1 MLCMGLDWKSKN
13 LNEVLFYVFLRMI
26 RKGADLTVFNTLIC
40 EDLEE
45 FLLRFWGVTIV
56 LKSCAQTQDAMTTI
70 A

>member
-1 MLCMGLDWKSKN
+1 
-13 LNEVLFYVFLRMI
+13 MI

-45 FLLRFWGVTIV
+45 FVLRFWGVTIV